1 VNQLITKSLVQEDV
15 ALLFGFPKQLMSTF
29 ETKVV
34 EWISNYISKYHKP
47 PTLPRLEKEFDGF
60 IPIDSEDP
68 LGDIYDQE
76 LQRKRNIFTR
86 EYILS
91 IQDELKKGADPLP
104 FIEKLHRSIR
114 GGDSDVTLYS
124 KYDRSEY
131 LWKPTS
137 INYGIDQIDK
147 QTGGISPGD
156 LVYIIGRLG
165 TGKTSLAL
173 WILTQWLLKDCKIL
187 LVSNENRAADVVA
200 KIDSY
205 IGGWN
210 PIKKRTMDW
219 TEDDKHRI
227 ETVSFIASKIK
238 GEVYI
243 PNRPVQSTKDLRS
256 LIYTYDPDLIMVDGI
271 YLMSDGK
278 ADSQWEKITGVSR
291 ELKQIAEGE
300 GKPLLGI
307 HQASRKAIGAGRID
321 VEHVAYSDALAQD
334 ADLLLAINKEED
346 ESIFVECIKN
356 RWGGEHWGFFLKFF
370 FETMTVK
377 VMSAKTATEEDE

>member
-1 VNQLITKSLVQEDV
+1 
-15 ALLFGFPKQLMSTF
+15 
-29 ETKVV
+29 
-34 EWISNYISKYHKP
+34 
-47 PTLPRLEKEFDGF
+47 
-60 IPIDSEDP
+60 
-68 LGDIYDQE
+68 
-76 LQRKRNIFTR
+76 
-86 EYILS
+86 
-91 IQDELKKGADPLP
+91 
-104 FIEKLHRSIR
+104 
-114 GGDSDVTLYS
+114 
-124 KYDRSEY
+124 
-131 LWKPTS
+131 
-137 INYGIDQIDK
+137 
-147 QTGGISPGD
+147 
-156 LVYIIGRLG
+156 
-165 TGKTSLAL
+165 
-173 WILTQWLLKDCKIL
+173 
-187 LVSNENRAADVVA
+187 
-200 KIDSY
+200 
-205 IGGWN
+205 
-210 PIKKRTMDW
+210 
-219 TEDDKHRI
+219 
-227 ETVSFIASKIK
+227 
-238 GEVYI
+238 
-243 PNRPVQSTKDLRS
+243 VQSTKDLRS